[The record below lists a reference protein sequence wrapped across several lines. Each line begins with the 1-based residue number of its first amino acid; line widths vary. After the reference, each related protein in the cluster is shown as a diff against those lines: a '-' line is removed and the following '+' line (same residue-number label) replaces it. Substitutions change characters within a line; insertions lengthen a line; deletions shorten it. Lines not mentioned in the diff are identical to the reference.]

1 MTEHLRPE
9 EFIDAID
16 APLTEN
22 EAMAAQARAHL
33 SACEACRQELA
44 DLRAVMQETA
54 DVSAGAPSPLFW
66 DHFSDRVRGATSALP
81 DREPWWQ
88 AWLSPGWL
96 SQGWLRPAA
105 VMGAAVAA
113 VALVIA
119 LQPRALAPLGP
130 TDSVVSPIAG
140 VAMTDAADDGTWGFV
155 VGLASELKYS
165 DVKEAAQPVSGTA
178 DAVIDELTPA
188 QRTALAR
195 LLEKEMGE
203 Q

>member
-1 MTEHLRPE
+1 MQGISWSGVVTRIVLALALVLLTFNPSGHS
-9 EFIDAID
+9 FYHWIS
-16 APLTEN
+16 APPPGIT
-22 EAMAAQARAHL
+22 
-33 SACEACRQELA
+33 
-44 DLRAVMQETA
+44 AVKA
-54 DVSAGAPSPLFW
+54 F
-66 DHFSDRVRGATSALP
+66 
-81 DREPWWQ
+81 
-88 AWLSPGWL
+88 
-96 SQGWLRPAA
+96 
-105 VMGAAVAA
+105 AA

-130 TDSVVSPIAG
+130 TESVVSPVAG
-140 VAMTDAADDGTWGFV
+140 MAMTDAAVDGTWGFV
-155 VGLASELKYS
+155 VGLASELKYA